1 MDELALQR
9 LLDEVRSGACSPD
22 DAVLRLR
29 RLPFAD
35 LGFAKVDHHRHLRQ
49 QVIADVVADRAIDD
63 IHKPPRQRRELVVAE
78 LPFAAVD
85 QRLDQVER

>member
-49 QVIADVVADRAIDD
+49 GLPEAVYGQGKSADQCSAIVD
-63 IHKPPRQRRELVVAE
+63 ELLVGGPAH
-78 LPFAAVD
+78 
-85 QRLDQVER
+85 R